1 MAALSAR
8 KAPVSEFVFL
18 QEAPATPSDV
28 AVDPACLKVR
38 QANFPAE
45 ITFHAP
51 GLRRYKTAEY
61 AGHDAAEFVSISVT
75 GTACALS
82 CEHCKMQVL
91 NGMADLPQFE
101 GSLYDL
107 CAGLAERGAKGV
119 LVSGGSDRF
128 GRVPLLHHI
137 PDLIRVR
144 RELGLKIRVHPG
156 LPDEETC
163 AGLGEVGIDG
173 AMVDI
178 IGHEDTI
185 REVYHLA
192 STPDD
197 YEAVLERLERYK
209 VPTVPH
215 IILGLH
221 FGRMLGEW
229 QALEMIAR
237 HSPKLLVLVIL
248 MPLSG
253 TPMAVSQPPSLAEIG
268 GFFETARLALPETPV
283 MLGCA
288 RPLGLMKLEIDRL
301 AIDAGLNGIA
311 YPAEGIVD
319 YARQK
324 GLQANFLNACC
335 GVSW

>member
-1 MAALSAR
+1 VADIIFMAESPDTA
-8 KAPVSEFVFL
+8 
-18 QEAPATPSDV
+18 V
-28 AVDPACLKVR
+28 AVTVDPTCMAIR
-38 QANFPAE
+38 REHFPDE

-51 GLRRYKTAEY
+51 GLRRYQTSEY
-61 AGHDAAEFVSISVT
+61 GRHDAAEFVSISVT
-75 GTACALS
+75 GTHCALS
-82 CEHCKMQVL
+82 CEHCKMEVL
-91 NGMADLPQFE
+91 KGMTDLPRFD
-101 GSLYDL
+101 GSMFDL
-107 CAGLAERGAKGV
+107 CCELAGRGAKGI
-119 LVSGGSDRF
+119 LISGGSDRR
-128 GRVPLLHHI
+128 GRVPLLPHI

-185 REVYHLA
+185 REVYHLET
-192 STPDD
+192 TPDA
-197 YEAVLERLERYK
+197 YEAVLERLERYA

-221 FGRMLGEW
+221 YGRMLGEW

-237 HSPKLLVLVIL
+237 HPPKLLVLVIL
-248 MPLSG
+248 MPLTG
-253 TPMAVSQPPSLAEIG
+253 TPMAVSSPPSLAEIG
-268 GFFETARLALPETPV
+268 AFFETTRKTMLEIPV

-288 RPLGLMKLEIDRL
+288 RPLGLMKREIDRL

-319 YARQK
+319 YSRQQ
-324 GLQANFLNACC
+324 GLTPNFINACC